1 MDLKEKQTKRKPTKV
16 QEEII
21 YRVQRNLKKFNEE
34 LLAKGTLLVKNLVTN
49 KEFEVHYYNKTVIIF
64 QDNEYEGTHD
74 YGKFLALLA
83 TTMYGNIEKIQ
94 HSGYTWK

>member
-1 MDLKEKQTKRKPTKV
+1 MKAKRQPTELEEKIIKEVYQTLKQ
-16 QEEII
+16 
-21 YRVQRNLKKFNEE
+21 FNDD

-49 KEFEVHYYNKTVIIF
+49 KEFEMHYYNKTIIIF
-64 QDNEYEGTHD
+64 QDDEYEGTHD

-83 TTMYGNIEKIQ
+83 TTMYANIEKIQ